1 MAEDQ
6 EVAVSSDTII
16 AAGCLVTRSADSGT
30 EVLLVHRPKY
40 DDWSLPKGK
49 QNEGEHVT
57 ETAVREVAE
66 EAGVTIALRQPLSER
81 HYKISGE
88 DKVVHYW
95 RAVVVVDKGF
105 APNDEVDEIAWLA
118 IDDAMRRA
126 TLQADRDLIDRAI
139 DPIATPFVLLRH
151 GHAVKR
157 AAWSGDDVERP
168 LDPAGVQ
175 QSEELVTRLAAYG
188 IDRVHTSS
196 ASRCVQTIAPY
207 ADVRGLPVVH
217 EPLLTEDAFLDAPEV
232 GHRRVSELLAD
243 AVHSEEPTVVCVHRP
258 YLPELVEFLIEGT
271 GLTGP
276 HDAVPVASM
285 IVLHT
290 LESRPGSGGA
300 SSPTVVALEH
310 HRL

>member
-1 MAEDQ
+1 M
-6 EVAVSSDTII
+6 SSNTII
-16 AAGCLVTRSADSGT
+16 AAGCLVTRSTDAGT

-49 QNEGEHVT
+49 QDEGEHVT

-66 EAGVTIALRQPLSER
+66 ETGVTVALQQPLAER
-81 HYKISGE
+81 QYKISGQ

-95 RAVVVVDKGF
+95 RAGVVLDKGF
-105 APNDEVDEIAWLA
+105 APNDEVDEIAWLP

-126 TLQADRDLIDRAI
+126 TLQADRDLIDRAT

-188 IDRVHTSS
+188 IDRVHTST
-196 ASRCVQTIAPY
+196 ARRCVQTVSPY
-207 ADVRGLPVVH
+207 ADVQGLPVVH
-217 EPLLTEDAFLDAPEV
+217 EPSLTEDAFRDAPEV
-232 GHRRVSELLAD
+232 GQQRISELLAD
-243 AVHSEEPTVVCVHRP
+243 AVHSGEPTVVCVHRP

-276 HDAVPVASM
+276 HDTVPVASM

-290 LESRPGSGGA
+290 LEAPPGSGDA
-300 SSPTVVALEH
+300 PSPTVVALEH